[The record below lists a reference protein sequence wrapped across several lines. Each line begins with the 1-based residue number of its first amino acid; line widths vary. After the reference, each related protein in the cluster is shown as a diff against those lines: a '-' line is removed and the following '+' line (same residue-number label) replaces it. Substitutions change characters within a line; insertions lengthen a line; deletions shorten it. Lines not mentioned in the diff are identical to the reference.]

1 MTSLMLEEALSAAAV
16 ASRQLAVLDACLPAL
31 GQRLREVDPNLALT

>member
-16 ASRQLAVLDACLPAL
+16 ASRQLAVLDACLPA
-31 GQRLREVDPNLALT
+31 GSACGRSIRTWR